1 MCVMFMKKLKIL
13 YEDKDLLVVRKDDK
27 VLTVSDGKN
36 FNTLYSEVYDY
47 LHKKNQKVFVVHRLD
62 KDTSGLVM
70 FAKSERV
77 KNIMQDNWDKV
88 VRKYYAVVCGKLN
101 GDGEVKQYLSEDK
114 TLRVY
119 VSNNGKL
126 AITDYKCLEITSA
139 YSLMDVLIK
148 TGRRNQIRVCFSSLE
163 HPIIGDKKYGA
174 KKNPIG
180 RLGLHAYYLE
190 FNHPVNN
197 KKIVVKDE
205 MPTDFKRIFES
216 ATKK

>member
-1 MCVMFMKKLKIL
+1 MFMKKLKIL

>member
-1 MCVMFMKKLKIL
+1 MKKLKIL
-13 YEDKDLLVVRKDDK
+13 YEDKDLIVVRKDDK

-88 VRKYYAVVCGKLN
+88 IRKYYAVVCGKLN
-101 GDGEVKQYLSEDK
+101 GEGEVKQYLSEDK

-126 AITDYKCLEITSA
+126 AITDYKCLKITSA

-148 TGRRNQIRVCFSSLE
+148 TGRRNQIRVCFSSLG

-205 MPTDFKRIFES
+205 MPTDFKKIFES

>member
-1 MCVMFMKKLKIL
+1 MKKLKIL

-27 VLTVSDGKN
+27 VLTVSDGKSY
-36 FNTLYSEVYDY
+36 NTLYSEVYDY

-62 KDTSGLVM
+62 KDTSGLVL

-101 GDGEVKQYLSEDK
+101 GEGEVKQYLSEDK

-119 VSNNGKL
+119 ISDKGKL
-126 AITDYKCLEITSA
+126 AITQYKCLKVSSA

-148 TGRRNQIRVCFSSLE
+148 TGRRNQIRVCFSSLG
-163 HPIIGDKKYGA
+163 HPIIGDELYGSLDEDLINRQA
-174 KKNPIG
+174 
-180 RLGLHAYYLE
+180 LHAYSLKFKQPRTKEILE
-190 FNHPVNN
+190 F
-197 KKIVVKDE
+197 K
-205 MPTDFKRIFES
+205 TDIPRDMKELIEKLR
-216 ATKK
+216 

>member
-1 MCVMFMKKLKIL
+1 MCMKKLNIF
-13 YEDKDLLVVRKDDK
+13 YEDKDIIVIRKDER
-27 VLTVSDGKN
+27 VLTVSDGKS

-47 LHKKNQKVFVVHRLD
+47 LHKKNQRVFVVHRLD
-62 KDTSGLVM
+62 RDTSGLVL
-70 FAKSERV
+70 FAKSDRV
-77 KNIMQDNWDKV
+77 KSIMQDNWDKV
-88 VRKYYAVVCGKLN
+88 IRKYYAVVCGKLN
-101 GDGEVKQYLSEDK
+101 GEGEVKQYLSEDK

-119 VSNNGKL
+119 VSNKGKL
-126 AITDYKCLEITSA
+126 AITNYRCLNVSSA

-148 TGRRNQIRVCFSSLE
+148 TGRRNQIRVCFSSLG

-190 FNHPVNN
+190 FNHPINN
-197 KKIVVKDE
+197 KKIVIEDE
-205 MPTDFKRIFES
+205 IPNDFKKIFES

>member
-1 MCVMFMKKLKIL
+1 MKKLKIL

-36 FNTLYSEVYDY
+36 YNTLYSEIYDY
-47 LHKKNQKVFVVHRLD
+47 LHKKKQKIFVVHRLD
-62 KDTSGLVM
+62 KDTSGLVL

-77 KNIMQDNWDKV
+77 KNIMQDNWDNV
-88 VRKYYAVVCGKLN
+88 IRKYYAVVCGKLN
-101 GDGEVKQYLSEDK
+101 GEGEVKQYLTEDK
-114 TLRVY
+114 TLKVY
-119 VSNNGKL
+119 VSSKGKL
-126 AITDYKCLEITSA
+126 AITNYKSLEISSA

-148 TGRRNQIRVCFSSLE
+148 TGRRNQIRVCFSSLG

-190 FNHPVNN
+190 FNHPVSN
-197 KKIVVKDE
+197 KKMVIDDE
-205 MPTDFKRIFES
+205 IPANFKKIFES

>member
-1 MCVMFMKKLKIL
+1 MKKLKIL

-36 FNTLYSEVYDY
+36 YNTLYSEVYDY
-47 LHKKNQKVFVVHRLD
+47 LHKKKQKIFVVHRLD
-62 KDTSGLVM
+62 KDTSGLVL

-77 KNIMQDNWDKV
+77 KNIMQDNWDNV
-88 VRKYYAVVCGKLN
+88 IRKYYAVVRGKLN
-101 GDGEVKQYLSEDK
+101 GEGEVKQYLTEDK
-114 TLRVY
+114 TLKVY
-119 VSNNGKL
+119 VSSKGKL
-126 AITDYKCLEITSA
+126 AITNYKSLEISSA

-148 TGRRNQIRVCFSSLE
+148 TGRRNQIRVCFSSLG

-197 KKIVVKDE
+197 KKIVIEDE
-205 MPTDFKRIFES
+205 IPTNFKKIFAN

>member
-1 MCVMFMKKLKIL
+1 MCMKKLNIL
-13 YEDKDLLVVRKDDK
+13 YEDKDIIVVRKDER
-27 VLTVSDGKN
+27 VLTVSDGKS

-47 LHKKNQKVFVVHRLD
+47 LHKKNQRVFVVHRLD
-62 KDTSGLVM
+62 KDTSGLVL

-77 KNIMQDNWDKV
+77 KSIMQDNWDKV
-88 VRKYYAVVCGKLN
+88 IRKYYAVVCGKLN
-101 GDGEVKQYLSEDK
+101 GEGEVKQYLSEDK

-119 VSNNGKL
+119 VSNKGKL
-126 AITDYKCLEITSA
+126 AITNYKSLNVSSA
-139 YSLMDVLIK
+139 YSIMDVLIK
-148 TGRRNQIRVCFSSLE
+148 TGRRNQIRVCFSSLG

-190 FNHPVNN
+190 FNHPINN
-197 KKIVVKDE
+197 KKIVIEDE
-205 MPTDFKRIFES
+205 IPNDFKKIFES